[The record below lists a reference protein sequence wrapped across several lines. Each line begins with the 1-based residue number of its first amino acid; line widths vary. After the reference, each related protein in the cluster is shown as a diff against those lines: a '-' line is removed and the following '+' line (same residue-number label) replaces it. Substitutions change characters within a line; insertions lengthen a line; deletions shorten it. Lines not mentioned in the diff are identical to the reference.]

1 MGLSSGGDIYVVIP
15 CKGYYSND
23 GSLQVD
29 CNTMLTLKNQGGDMF
44 SFLNTFKRLI
54 RKQQEAPTTQPE
66 YSSEQLLQWTTGCM
80 LEGLPDTFYEA
91 RITCFRSIDNDGR
104 TAIAAIH
111 DFKLTSESEYIS
123 FTPPDDL
130 YATHCIEKILN
141 EEIWSKA
148 TITFNPQT
156 TRFMWQ

>member
-1 MGLSSGGDIYVVIP
+1 
-15 CKGYYSND
+15 
-23 GSLQVD
+23 
-29 CNTMLTLKNQGGDMF
+29 MF

-54 RKQQEAPTTQPE
+54 SKQQEAPPIKPE
-66 YSSEQLLQWTTGCM
+66 YSSEQLLQWATGCM
-80 LEGLPDTFYEA
+80 LEGLSDTFYEA

-141 EEIWSKA
+141 EENWSKA